1 MRAFLLPIFAL
12 LASACMTERPT
23 GYKAN
28 PDNDGYVVET
38 CDEDEIINNWW
49 SFETENAIVNTLVPS
64 YEDYCSYV
72 QDNYVFMWNTVEQYG
87 YYNNGWSWNCK
98 NENNLTVIDTDS
110 GVTYNIRIYGIV
122 QVGERAGCYDVKIT
136 DAGLTINGYVCPC
149 EYNGP

>member
-1 MRAFLLPIFAL
+1 MRVFLLPIFAL
-12 LASACMTERPT
+12 LASACITERPT

-28 PDNDGYVVET
+28 PDNYGYVVET
-38 CDEDEIINNWW
+38 CDEDEIMNNWW
-49 SFETENAIVNTLVPS
+49 SFETENAIVNTLAPS

-110 GVTYNIRIYGIV
+110 GASYNIRIYGIV
-122 QVGERAGCYDVKIT
+122 QAGERAGCYDVKIT
-136 DAGLTINGYVCPC
+136 DSGLTINGYVCPC